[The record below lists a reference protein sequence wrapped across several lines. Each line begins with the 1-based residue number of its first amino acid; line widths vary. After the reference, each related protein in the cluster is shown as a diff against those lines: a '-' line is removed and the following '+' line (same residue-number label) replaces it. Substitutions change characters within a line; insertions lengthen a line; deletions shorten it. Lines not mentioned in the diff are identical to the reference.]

1 VSFLERI
8 RRFWSSAPPPDHPLS
23 ERERDRERDEDRWSS
38 ADDEKAR
45 ALESLTGTDF
55 DPDDDPADRG

>member
-23 ERERDRERDEDRWSS
+23 EQERDERRWAS
-38 ADDEKAR
+38 ADEEKTR
-45 ALESLTGTDF
+45 VLEDLVGGEF
-55 DPDDDPADRG
+55 DRDDDPADRY

>member
-1 VSFLERI
+1 MSFLERI

-23 ERERDRERDEDRWSS
+23 ESERDEDRWSS

-55 DPDDDPADRG
+55 EGDDEPADRG

>member
-8 RRFWSSAPPPDHPLS
+8 RRFWRSAPPPDHPLS
-23 ERERDRERDEDRWSS
+23 AQERDEERQSS
-38 ADDEKAR
+38 AADEKAR

-55 DPDDDPADRG
+55 EPDGDPADRG

>member
-1 VSFLERI
+1 MSFLERI
-8 RRFWSSAPPPDHPLS
+8 LRFWSSPSPPDQPLS
-23 ERERDRERDEDRWSS
+23 ERERDEERWMS

-45 ALESLTGTDF
+45 ALESLTGSDF

>member
-23 ERERDRERDEDRWSS
+23 EHERDEERRSS
-38 ADDEKAR
+38 AADEKAHQEM
-45 ALESLTGTDF
+45 ESLAGGDF
-55 DPDDDPADRG
+55 DSDDDPTARY

>member
-23 ERERDRERDEDRWSS
+23 AQERGEDRQSS
-38 ADDEKAR
+38 AADENAR
-45 ALESLTGTDF
+45 VLESFAGGDF
-55 DPDDDPADRG
+55 DPDDGRAGRA

>member
-23 ERERDRERDEDRWSS
+23 AQERDEDRQSS
-38 ADDEKAR
+38 AYDEKAR
-45 ALESLTGTDF
+45 VLESFTGGDF
-55 DPDDDPADRG
+55 DPDDGRAGRG